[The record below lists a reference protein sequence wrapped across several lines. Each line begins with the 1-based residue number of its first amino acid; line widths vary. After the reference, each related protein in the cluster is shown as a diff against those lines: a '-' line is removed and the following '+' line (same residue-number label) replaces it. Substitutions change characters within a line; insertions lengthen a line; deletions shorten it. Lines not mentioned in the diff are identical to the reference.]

1 MCISPFGL
9 MKIKSATTPDLSKI
23 WKTAL
28 VAIIAT
34 ISFSTIAKSDSQT
47 DKLRVIWTEDPA
59 TQATIAWNQ
68 ISGEPATLHFGTSD
82 EGQNAERYNDKQA
95 PDRVSEYDGLR
106 NCFVRLKDLKP
117 DTDYFFCLAD
127 ESGTSR
133 RYVFR
138 TAPDKPQPFTFISG
152 GDSRNFRDVR
162 ILANQFAGKLRPL
175 FISFTGDMINK
186 DVAEEWVEWLDDWE
200 QTIGEDGRVI
210 PIVPHRGNHE
220 RRPETIYEHFDTPV
234 DVYFAFDIAGDL
246 CRYYTLNSEIP
257 AGGEQEEWLD
267 ADLEKHRATRTHL
280 IAGYHKPMRPHVSAK
295 SEGENPMQWADN
307 FYEHGLDLSLESD
320 SHVMKRTL
328 PLKPDAAGHEGFSAA
343 PDDPNATT
351 YIGEGC
357 WGAPLRA
364 ADDGKPWTIATESFN
379 GFDWVQ
385 VSPEDI
391 QIKTVRVEGSANFTP
406 VETVSGFDTP
416 AGVKLWKAGGE
427 EILTIPADRYGKTKT
442 PGLTTRGATGTR
454 GVTGGMK
461 GITGNPAPPVPQP
474 VDPAPTEETSKDFH
488 TVDVYYGTN
497 RKPTESKDNNNQ
509 YGGER
514 HRNGPMEYGRTTIS
528 IPRHHKIGVVE
539 RPKWYKLEFSE
550 DPKKHVTI
558 LKLKKMEADPFF
570 SEVSETAG
578 ERPKNEALLF
588 IHGFNVPFDDAIRRT
603 GQIAFDLDFGGVA
616 MAYSWPSQGKLK
628 AYTVD
633 EANAEWSIPHLTQFL
648 MDLQEKT
655 DIDKIHVIAHSMG
668 TRVLSYALAN
678 AKDEGF
684 DLDLH
689 NVILAAP
696 DIDKDVF
703 TDQILPKITE
713 ASDKLTMYASSDD
726 TALKLSQTIHGNG
739 RLGLSGDDILVTTG
753 MDTVNASGIDTSML
767 GHGYYGSHKV
777 VVTDIFNLIIKG
789 LEPPNRK
796 LILGNLG
803 EWDFSKTPE

>member
-1 MCISPFGL
+1 MKNREAQSPVAQMKPKFFALLSASLPVSGL
-9 MKIKSATTPDLSKI
+9 ALAAILFAPSFATAQSSSK
-23 WKTAL
+23 
-28 VAIIAT
+28 
-34 ISFSTIAKSDSQT
+34 T
-47 DKLRVIWTEDPA
+47 DKYRVIWTEDPA
-59 TQATIAWNQ
+59 TKATIAWNQ
-68 ISGEPATLHFGTSD
+68 IEGEPATLHYDSTDHGRDASAYAGNQ
-82 EGQNAERYNDKQA
+82 E
-95 PDRVSEYDGLR
+95 PDRVSEYDGMR
-106 NCFVRLKDLKP
+106 NCFVRLSGLSP
-117 DTDYFFCLAD
+117 DTNYYFCLSD
-127 ESGTSR
+127 ESGTSKR
-133 RYVFR
+133 FYFR

-162 ILANQFAGKLRPL
+162 ILANQFSAKLRPL

-186 DVAEEWVEWLDDWE
+186 DEAPEWVEWLDDWQE
-200 QTIGEDGRVI
+200 TTAEDGRMI

-220 RRPETIYEHFDTPV
+220 RRLETIYEFFDTPV
-234 DVYFAFDIAGDL
+234 DVYFSFDIGGAL
-246 CRYYTLNSEIP
+246 CRYYALNSEIP
-257 AGGEQEEWLD
+257 ATGDQEEWLD
-267 ADLEKHRATRTHL
+267 ADLKEHRNSRTHL

-307 FYEHGLDLSLESD
+307 FYAHGLDLALESD

-343 PDDPNATT
+343 PDDPNATV

-364 ADDGKPWTIATESFN
+364 ADDAKPWTIATESFN
-379 GFDWVQ
+379 GFDWIEVT
-385 VSPEDI
+385 PEEI
-391 QIKTVRVEGSANFTP
+391 RIKTVKVQGSANFPAVDPSAPFETP
-406 VETVSGFDTP
+406 DGVE
-416 AGVKLWKAGGE
+416 LWEPEGAAV
-427 EILTIPADRYGKTKT
+427 LTIAADLYNTKS
-442 PGLTTRGATGTR
+442 PGTFSTR
-454 GVTGGMK
+454 GVT
-461 GITGNPAPPVPQP
+461 NPPKMPVTTTPKPIGAAPK
-474 VDPAPTEETSKDFH
+474 EEESQNYH

-497 RKPTESKDNNNQ
+497 RKPTPGEGNNDQ
-509 YGGER
+509 YGKER
-514 HRNGPMEYGRTTIS
+514 NREGPVEYGRTTIS
-528 IPRHHKIGVVE
+528 IPLHHKIGVVE

-558 LKLKKMEADPFF
+558 VELKKLGSDSFF
-570 SEVSETAG
+570 SEVSDKAG

-616 MAYSWPSQGKLK
+616 MAYSWPSQGELK
-628 AYTVD
+628 AYTID

-648 MDLQEKT
+648 IDLQEKT
-655 DIDKIHVIAHSMG
+655 EIENIHVIAHSMG

-684 DLDLH
+684 ELNLH

-703 TDQILPKITE
+703 TDQILPKITA

-739 RLGLSGDDILVTTG
+739 RLGLSGDEILVTPG
-753 MDTVNASGIDTSML
+753 MDTINASGIDTSML

-777 VVTDIFNLIIKG
+777 VVADIFNLIIKG
-789 LEPPNRK
+789 LEPPKRK
-796 LILGNLG
+796 LILGELG
-803 EWDFSKTPE
+803 QWDFSILPD